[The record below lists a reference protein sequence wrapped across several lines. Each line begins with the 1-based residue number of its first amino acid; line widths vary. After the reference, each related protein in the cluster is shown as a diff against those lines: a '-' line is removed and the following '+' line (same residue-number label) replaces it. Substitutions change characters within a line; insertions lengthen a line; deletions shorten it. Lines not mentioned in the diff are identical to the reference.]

1 MVSGLDSPWSQE
13 ISDLSSITIDGD
25 SYTIGGIDLG
35 NSSSS
40 SSSGSSIPNP
50 YSVAI
55 TGAVTISGDVYTYGG
70 DFNVSLKPRAGARE
84 RDGITIG
91 PDGGVTISTSSLG
104 AAAGAGAA
112 DAMATYGAI
121 TLSSESQAVD
131 VPLDLWF
138 PLTKRTISIGSA
150 TGPATSVIGGA
161 LSISSEAILEPWQ
174 KSFHVSKLL
183 FPAFNYSNVA
193 RGFES
198 FFGII
203 GDGVVDGGLFLGE
216 SLVDNFASALQD
228 VILPVSVKTST
239 ANDAIN
245 IANSIIK
252 AQGGNNALSITSSAK
267 AALDLKDMTINGAN
281 LIQALTPNWV
291 PNLASTFGF
300 STAKSQVLIT
310 GSSLSAAGNVTISS
324 DSSNQLD
331 SEAKVEKYVLMTD
344 GVGGPGFAPSADK
357 PGEAIAVGKTTTK
370 AEVTLDASSS
380 ITAAGTVSMTTNAK
394 PDTHVKAETKTYRD
408 GHVTTGVAIALDDT
422 KSQLNINGSIT
433 QGGGGAQAQP
443 KRNVDASSTA
453 APTEALA
460 LPPNGSSL
468 SAPPTSND
476 TAEPPLD
483 AVPVA
488 HGQAF
493 AVGDRVSFQQLG
505 SPADLIAS
513 VDADGQV
520 TVESATGE
528 VLATGG
534 GGQFSVAPGQLLGWT
549 DGTILEYRGGASRSL
564 GVNEI
569 DLSSPDWQPVSVARP
584 GANYVV
590 TAING
595 DGSSPADGSAR
606 LTLADAAPLQLDSR
620 GTTGHQHAIYQIQ
633 TVPIVATGSGVD
645 LDNDELILGGEPS
658 QWPAAG
664 QLVQYYVLNQGGDN
678 DNSATIGG
686 LSPGGDYFVIPRGA
700 GRIALAVSP
709 QEALAGVAVDLTST
723 GSGPEHL
730 LRFEQGQTPTLAVT
744 LEPLASGDPVASMA
758 TQAQQDLIVF
768 SGGGAEGDTLTITLL
783 NQARHSDTQFVT
795 ETLTANDLIDPSGL
809 RDRFLAAINATPG
822 LTQGEGAEIGSVA
835 YLTAVASGSSG
846 ILLTATTPGVG
857 FGAQVTARDS
867 NSDPLT
873 TPPAILSEPAANG
886 QAINGLNWQLTPAS
900 GAAVPLHGQMV
911 QWSSGLLQQ
920 ANGTLVGAD
929 AFLTARSLTASS
941 QLIGADGAPL
951 TATQQVSLDNGSI
964 VYWEQDTPS
973 GGFSGGYWRYLG
985 DSGAFDATSLASSL
999 EQASQWLPGAGPMLE
1014 VFNPEQATTSF
1025 RLLSSDAAPWQL
1037 PGAILNPL
1045 SWAPVLLTV
1054 DAPWMSFDPSSSV
1067 NATNDTLYLPGL
1079 NASTGDVVSYY
1090 VDPKAF
1096 DDTNSQI
1103 LVAVDPTTAVVGTNH
1118 WSDVSID
1125 PILQDAAPVVNG
1137 APLVSA
1143 RYFSGYSSL
1152 LQPGAST
1159 STGTI
1164 NQLVQGQTI
1173 YLRPSADSSAVEV
1186 FTDAAAQNP
1195 LVFTNTSR
1203 TGADNLLLNVPS
1215 TQRQNTPVHGLHNGD
1230 QLQLISLGHDHY
1242 QLTTGGVDQAR
1253 ALPQQVLPRQINP
1266 QTTLAGQSASST
1278 PASSTQ
1284 ATANSTQGLASPTQG
1299 VTSPPAAV
1307 GLNLEATIDGRNRA
1321 YVLSRSERLPTPYG
1335 QQDWMKG
1342 PKEYWKGL
1350 VSSRTNL
1357 MTGMLGSNL
1366 VSKVLKDK
1374 ATKPNQNTNATFGFV
1389 GAVTINKAN
1398 QKSTISIG
1406 NTANISA
1413 NGDINLNNTIF
1424 ELYNSAAIA
1433 EMMLESAKL
1442 SAAVSIVDNGID
1454 NQATN
1459 SINGSIQTLG
1469 SVNPTAAVVE
1479 PSATWFP
1486 IVSLGSAYSQPT
1498 PTDGHKKGIRATETS
1513 FKTLAAVLAEGT
1525 ALWKNL
1531 QDDLFPQLLNS
1542 YSNIR
1547 NRGHLTELA
1556 KVQATTPVEGQTDRY
1571 GNQLLNTIWQSK
1583 DTGDIFE
1590 GDGSVPG
1597 KDQNKAKLKANPV
1610 WKKDANGNPESK
1622 NGDAAY
1628 AIEKLKLATQV
1639 KKFKDPEVYANLG
1652 DAYRKFADGG
1662 NAVLS
1667 YQAALGLDPNY
1678 ARALYRTGKVY
1689 QTQGVSQEPIY
1700 LKYYEDAL
1708 AKDPIYAPVFENY
1721 YKYYYESN
1729 VSRSAEYLENWLPE

>member
-1 MVSGLDSPWSQE
+1 VIASTDASVVELGDRLRARGAHTLALNPGEGVADLVHRLEALRPAGGWDRLHLLSHGRDGALQIGSQVLTSRNLWRQREPIQQLGRLLSSEGDLLIYGCDLAASAAGERLVHKLADLTGVDVAASDDLSGSVALPGSAALGHGDWQLEYQVGNINLGGVDLLTGIDWDGQLGGSASYANGLLSISSASDNIAISATHGSSGANVMVSGLDSPWSQE
-13 ISDLSSITIDGD
+13 ISGLNSITIDGD

-35 NSSSS
+35 SSS

-70 DFNVSLKPRAGARE
+70 DFNVSLKPRAKARE

-112 DAMATYGAI
+112 DAMASYGAI

-138 PLTKRTISIGSA
+138 PLTKSTISIGSA
-150 TGPATSVIGGA
+150 TGPVTSLIGGA

-174 KSFHVSKLL
+174 KSFHVSKFLV
-183 FPAFNYSNVA
+183 PAFNYSSVG

-203 GDGVVDGGLFLGE
+203 ADGVVDGELFVGE
-216 SLVDNFASALQD
+216 TLVDNLAAGLQD

-245 IANSIIK
+245 IANSIIQ

-267 AALDLKDMTINGAN
+267 AALDVKDMTINGAN
-281 LIQALTPNWV
+281 LWQAILPNWA
-291 PNLASTFGF
+291 PNLATAFGF
-300 STAKSQVLIT
+300 STAKSQVQIT

-324 DSSNQLD
+324 DSSNKLD
-331 SEAKVEKYVLMTD
+331 SEAKVEKYVLLTD
-344 GVGGPGFAPSADK
+344 GAGGPGFAPSADK
-357 PGEAIAVGKTTTK
+357 PGEAIAVGKTTTT
-370 AEVTLDASSS
+370 ALVSLDAESS

-394 PDTHVKAETKTYRD
+394 PDTHVKAETKTFRD
-408 GHVTTGVAIALDDT
+408 GHVTTGVAIGLDDT
-422 KSQLNINGSIT
+422 KSTLTIDGSIT
-433 QGGGGAQAQP
+433 QGGG
-443 KRNVDASSTA
+443 

-460 LPPNGSSL
+460 LPAKGSAL
-468 SAPPTSND
+468 SAASTSND
-476 TAEPPLD
+476 PAKPPLD

-488 HGQAF
+488 KGQTF

-513 VDADGQV
+513 VDADGLV

-528 VLATGG
+528 VLATGA
-534 GGQFSVAPGQLLGWT
+534 GGQFSVAPGQLLGWS
-549 DGTILEYRGGASRSL
+549 DGTILEYRGAASRTL
-564 GVNEI
+564 AVNEI

-584 GANYVV
+584 GAHYVV

-633 TVPIVATGSGVD
+633 IVPIDATGSGVD

-709 QEALAGVAVDLTST
+709 QEALAGIAVDLTST
-723 GSGPEHL
+723 GSGPEQL

-758 TQAQQDLIVF
+758 TQAQQNLIVF
-768 SGGGAEGDTLTITLL
+768 SGGGAEGDTLTLTLL
-783 NQARHSDTQFVT
+783 NQARYSDTQFVT

-886 QAINGLNWQLTPAS
+886 QAINGLNWQLTPTS

-920 ANGTLVGAD
+920 ANGALVGAD
-929 AFLTARSLTASS
+929 AFLTAKSLTAGS

-951 TATQQVSLDNGSI
+951 TTTQQVSLGNGSI

-985 DSGAFDATSLASSL
+985 DSSPFDASSLASSL

-1090 VDPKAF
+1090 VDPKPF

-1103 LVAVDPTTAVVGTNH
+1103 LVPVDPTTAVVGTNH

-1125 PILQDAAPVVNG
+1125 PSLQDAAPVVNG

-1143 RYFSGYSSL
+1143 RYFSGYTSL
-1152 LQPGAST
+1152 LQAGAPTAS
-1159 STGTI
+1159 GTI
-1164 NQLVQGQTI
+1164 DQLVQGQTI
-1173 YLRPSADSSAVEV
+1173 YLRPSADSSAVDAVEV

-1195 LVFTNTSR
+1195 LVFTHTSR
-1203 TGADNLLLNVPS
+1203 TGADHLVLNVPS

-1230 QLQLISLGHDHY
+1230 QLQLISLGNDHY

-1266 QTTLAGQSASST
+1266 QTTLAVQSPSST

-1284 ATANSTQGLASPTQG
+1284 ATTGSTQGLASSAQSLTSSTEAPTSSASGPVQ
-1299 VTSPPAAV
+1299 TLASTPAAV
-1307 GLNLEATIDGRNRA
+1307 GLRVR
-1321 YVLSRSERLPTPYG
+1321 
-1335 QQDWMKG
+1335 
-1342 PKEYWKGL
+1342 
-1350 VSSRTNL
+1350 
-1357 MTGMLGSNL
+1357 
-1366 VSKVLKDK
+1366 
-1374 ATKPNQNTNATFGFV
+1374 
-1389 GAVTINKAN
+1389 
-1398 QKSTISIG
+1398 
-1406 NTANISA
+1406 
-1413 NGDINLNNTIF
+1413 
-1424 ELYNSAAIA
+1424 
-1433 EMMLESAKL
+1433 
-1442 SAAVSIVDNGID
+1442 
-1454 NQATN
+1454 
-1459 SINGSIQTLG
+1459 
-1469 SVNPTAAVVE
+1469 
-1479 PSATWFP
+1479 
-1486 IVSLGSAYSQPT
+1486 
-1498 PTDGHKKGIRATETS
+1498 
-1513 FKTLAAVLAEGT
+1513 
-1525 ALWKNL
+1525 
-1531 QDDLFPQLLNS
+1531 
-1542 YSNIR
+1542 
-1547 NRGHLTELA
+1547 
-1556 KVQATTPVEGQTDRY
+1556 
-1571 GNQLLNTIWQSK
+1571 
-1583 DTGDIFE
+1583 
-1590 GDGSVPG
+1590 
-1597 KDQNKAKLKANPV
+1597 
-1610 WKKDANGNPESK
+1610 
-1622 NGDAAY
+1622 
-1628 AIEKLKLATQV
+1628 
-1639 KKFKDPEVYANLG
+1639 
-1652 DAYRKFADGG
+1652 
-1662 NAVLS
+1662 
-1667 YQAALGLDPNY
+1667 
-1678 ARALYRTGKVY
+1678 
-1689 QTQGVSQEPIY
+1689 
-1700 LKYYEDAL
+1700 
-1708 AKDPIYAPVFENY
+1708 
-1721 YKYYYESN
+1721 
-1729 VSRSAEYLENWLPE
+1729 